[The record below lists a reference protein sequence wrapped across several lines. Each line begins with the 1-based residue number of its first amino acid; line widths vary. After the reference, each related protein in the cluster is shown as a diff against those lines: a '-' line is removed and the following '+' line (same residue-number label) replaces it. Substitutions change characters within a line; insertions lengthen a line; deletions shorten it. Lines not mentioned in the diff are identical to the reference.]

1 MNIYDIRRFGTV
13 LFFVV
18 SITVVV
24 VFVLVSNSLVTD
36 LSAQERERMQIWAD
50 ATKQIADIGQKTSS
64 SFSG

>member
-24 VFVLVSNSLVTD
+24 VFVLVSA
-36 LSAQERERMQIWAD
+36 SATA
-50 ATKQIADIGQKTSS
+50 
-64 SFSG
+64 